1 MPATTG
7 TFSANGTGVLSP
19 DFRPPGSIIAPEDF
33 TPATATVKEILI
45 QLMNLNVEWEDL
57 RLQLVEND
65 NGTFTIT
72 HEAIAGMFDDL
83 LHARADPGSGPKPRT
98 KHEMREAGEGDDVP
112 LNFERG
118 VGAASAPKAKGSSR
132 TRSVQMQRGGLLWQ
146 QQQKRTPK
154 AMELGVQMMDEALE
168 RAASRRSS
176 TINWPDDW
184 HRWSRFRGSKAR
196 TLLRSNCRKMV
207 FSLLQCHWMIRC
219 SETICMIV
227 CARP

>member
-19 DFRPPGSIIAPEDF
+19 DFRPPASIIAPEDF

-65 NGTFTIT
+65 NETFTVT

-83 LHARADPGSGPKPRT
+83 LHLRADPGSGPKPRT

-132 TRSVQMQRGGLLWQ
+132 TRSGADAKGRASLAAAAAAKTHPKGNGAGG
-146 QQQKRTPK
+146 
-154 AMELGVQMMDEALE
+154 A
-168 RAASRRSS
+168 
-176 TINWPDDW
+176 DD
-184 HRWSRFRGSKAR
+184 G
-196 TLLRSNCRKMV
+196 
-207 FSLLQCHWMIRC
+207 
-219 SETICMIV
+219 
-227 CARP
+227 